1 MGAFRESM
9 QREMALRG
17 FAARTQRAYLGWMRR
32 LVQAVGASPAEIP
45 ETKVREFLG
54 RLAQKGLSPSTV
66 NQAISGV
73 RFFYQTV
80 VPRKWDFDLAYQR
93 APQRLP
99 VTLSGNEVRR
109 LLAAAPTLRDR
120 AAMEIGYSA
129 GLRLSEVLHLRLSD
143 ID

>member
-93 APQRLP
+93 APQRL
-99 VTLSGNEVRR
+99 VSCQATKRGAR
-109 LLAAAPTLRDR
+109 
-120 AAMEIGYSA
+120 YS
-129 GLRLSEVLHLRLSD
+129 STECPCIENDSCVF
-143 ID
+143 